1 MAAAAVSACLILCS
15 AAPALASPVAAAT
28 AQTQIA
34 PGPALPVNIM
44 NTEQQTNAVHA
55 KIKVTDLTGKHATLS
70 WDSGSPFAIYN
81 VYQYD
86 YILKSWSLR
95 TQVRVNTVELTD
107 LTPAMFYKFKI
118 TVPGSDGLQESTVGE
133 TDFYTRPSA
142 SKMELSVSG
151 ATEVTLK
158 WSTKHSPAYYE
169 LYRAEKNGKYKKIA
183 KIALLPI

>member
-1 MAAAAVSACLILCS
+1 
-15 AAPALASPVAAAT
+15 
-28 AQTQIA
+28 
-34 PGPALPVNIM
+34 M

-107 LTPAMFYKFKI
+107 LTPAMFYKSLC
-118 TVPGSDGLQESTVGE
+118 P
-133 TDFYTRPSA
+133 A
-142 SKMELSVSG
+142 
-151 ATEVTLK
+151 ATFSRRAPWGRRIFIPDLLPVK
-158 WSTKHSPAYYE
+158 WSCLFQAPQ
-169 LYRAEKNGKYKKIA
+169 R
-183 KIALLPI
+183 

>member
-1 MAAAAVSACLILCS
+1 
-15 AAPALASPVAAAT
+15 
-28 AQTQIA
+28 
-34 PGPALPVNIM
+34 M

-118 TVPGSDGLQESTVGE
+118 TVPGSDILQESTVGE

-183 KIALLPI
+183 KISGKKRLTI

>member
-1 MAAAAVSACLILCS
+1 MRLSNRSKGELLFLFKKEIKLRLPVSACMILCS
-15 AAPALASPVAAAT
+15 TAPALASPVAAAT

-86 YILKSWSLR
+86 YILKSWSLH

-107 LTPAMFYKFKI
+107 LTPGH
-118 TVPGSDGLQESTVGE
+118 VL
-133 TDFYTRPSA
+133 
-142 SKMELSVSG
+142 
-151 ATEVTLK
+151 
-158 WSTKHSPAYYE
+158 
-169 LYRAEKNGKYKKIA
+169 
-183 KIALLPI
+183 

>member
-1 MAAAAVSACLILCS
+1 
-15 AAPALASPVAAAT
+15 
-28 AQTQIA
+28 
-34 PGPALPVNIM
+34 M
-44 NTEQQTNAVHA
+44 NTEQQTNAVRA

-70 WDSGSPFAIYN
+70 WDSGTPFAIYN

-118 TVPGSDGLQESTVGE
+118 TVPGSDVLQESTVGE

-169 LYRAEKNGKYKKIA
+169 LYRAEKNGKYKNVGRKPILSDEQVSELRVKIA
-183 KIALLPI
+183 NGGKIAALAREYGVSRQTIYSWAG